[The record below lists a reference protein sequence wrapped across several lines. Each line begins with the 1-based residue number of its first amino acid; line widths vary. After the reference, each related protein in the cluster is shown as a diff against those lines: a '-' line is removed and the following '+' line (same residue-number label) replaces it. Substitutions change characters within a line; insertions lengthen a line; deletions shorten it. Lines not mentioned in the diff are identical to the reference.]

1 MMNSQVAKAIPI
13 IGGIFSLGFRLG
25 SMRENEPNFP
35 MNPRVIGRVTEDI
48 TEHPDETVTTTQTK
62 ELFSDPVYDAFT
74 STITRSKELFAD
86 PFANSLSPVLLQL
99 ELKLVLASILIP
111 LVLYGIHKYFLRN

>member
-1 MMNSQVAKAIPI
+1 MDSQVAKAIPI

-35 MNPRVIGRVTEDI
+35 TNPRVIGRVTEDI
-48 TEHPDETVTTTQTK
+48 TEHPDGTITTTRT
-62 ELFSDPVYDAFT
+62 
-74 STITRSKELFAD
+74 KELFAD

-99 ELKLVLASILIP
+99 ELKLVLTSILIP